1 MPVKKTINKV
11 AFFSLELTNIC
22 NLDCDFCA
30 NRFMTRQKGMMDTD
44 LAKHIIKEVRQTG
57 FCHEITT
64 NVMGEPLL
72 HKDIFVLLKYARGL
86 KQNIVLIT
94 NGENLE
100 KEVALRLFEYPPAEI
115 SISYHSGCEKSYRHK
130 NSPSSYEEYRNRIFD
145 FVELKYKLKSK
156 TPIYLQVISTY
167 NMPHDKFSIL
177 GDEQE
182 LRLFYKEW
190 SGFAERIKRKY
201 KIFCHT
207 PDAIYHQANM
217 MLPGFYI
224 NLYFYYHLWTNTILP
239 AGAKV
244 IPSQKST
251 CQWPFVQCNV
261 LWNGDLTLCCIDY
274 NGDLVYGNIRDKNI
288 IEAFNSDKAIDM
300 RKSLAAASNIPQTCA
315 YCSGKLVD
323 SQGLGYYNQVKRVY
337 KLSSWQDFKR
347 RYFRIYRFLWKITNL
362 GFDYRKIM
370 LYSRIRNWLL
380 RRQYRGG
387 N

>member
-1 MPVKKTINKV
+1 MPEEKVIKKV
-11 AFFSLELTNIC
+11 SFFSLELTNIC

-30 NRFMTRQKGMMDTD
+30 NRIMTRKKGTMDLG
-44 LAKHIIKEVRQTG
+44 LAKRIIKEVKQTG

-72 HKDIFVLLKYARGL
+72 YKDIFVLLRYAREL

-94 NGENLE
+94 NGEKLD
-100 KEVALRLFEYPPAEI
+100 KETALRLFEYPPAEF

-130 NSPSSYEEYRNRIFD
+130 NSPSSYEQYRNKIFD
-145 FVELKYKLKSK
+145 FVELKYKLKSEI
-156 TPIYLQVISTY
+156 PIYLQVISTY

-190 SGFAERIKRKY
+190 NDFAKRIKKKY
-201 KIFCHT
+201 KISCHT
-207 PDAIYHQANM
+207 PDAIYPGANM
-217 MLPGFYI
+217 LLPGFYI
-224 NLYFYYHLWTNTILP
+224 NLYFFYHLWLKDLLP
-239 AGAKV
+239 SGAKV
-244 IPSQKST
+244 IPSQNST

-261 LWNGDLTLCCIDY
+261 LYNGDLTLCCTDY
-274 NGDLVYGNIRDKNI
+274 NGDVVYDNIRDKSI
-288 IEAFNSDKAIDM
+288 IEAFNSDKAIEI
-300 RKSLAAASNIPQTCA
+300 RKNLAAARNIPEKCA

-323 SQGLGYYNQVKRVY
+323 AQGLGYNQTKRIY
-337 KLSSWQDFKR
+337 KLSSWGNFKR
-347 RYFRIYRFLWKITNL
+347 RYFRAYRFIWKITNL

-370 LYSRIRNWLL
+370 LYSRTRHLLL